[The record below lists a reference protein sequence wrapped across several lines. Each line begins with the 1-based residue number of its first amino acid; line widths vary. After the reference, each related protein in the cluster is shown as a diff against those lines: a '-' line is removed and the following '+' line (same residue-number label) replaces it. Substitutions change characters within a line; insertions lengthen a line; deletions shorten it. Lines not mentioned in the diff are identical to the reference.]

1 MKLLL
6 VGGPPSTGKTTA
18 IQRIIEKRQDKYKI
32 AYLKMDVVT
41 AHEEE
46 LIKEKYHIEARTVYA
61 GDLCPDHA
69 EVMILTDALKWAE
82 GIGAELLIIES
93 AGLCLRCSPYLNQGV
108 GVVVLS
114 MLAGLH
120 SVDKMKQLICFADVA
135 LLTMNDLVC
144 QAEREVYIKKLKNS
158 FDKLKIIETNA
169 LQGIAIEYLCNLI
182 DQSEE
187 IDREKLELKGNP
199 PLGTCTICIGSK
211 KVGWKNHYGV
221 VRQIDSNAADYMYRG
236 D

>member
-6 VGGPPSTGKTTA
+6 AGGPPSTGKTTV
-18 IQRIIEKRQDKYKI
+18 IQRIIEKRKEKYKI
-32 AYLKMDVVT
+32 AYLKMDVVA
-41 AHEEE
+41 AHEEQ
-46 LIKEKYHIEARTVYA
+46 LMRDTYGIDARTVYA

-69 EVMILTDALKWAE
+69 EVMILTDAIKWAE
-82 GIGAELLIIES
+82 GIHADLLIVES

-114 MLAGLH
+114 MLSGLH

-135 LLTMNDLVC
+135 MLTMNDLVC
-144 QAEREVYIKKLKNS
+144 QAEREVYIKKLKNT
-158 FDKLKIIETNA
+158 FAELKVIETNA
-169 LQGIAIEYLCNLI
+169 LQGIAVEYLCNMI
-182 DQSEE
+182 DASEE
-187 IDREKLELKGNP
+187 IDIASLELKGNP
-199 PLGTCTICIGSK
+199 PLGTCSICMGSK

-221 VRQIDSNAADYMYRG
+221 VRELDSNCTDYMYRG

>member
-6 VGGPPSTGKTTA
+6 VGGPPSTGKTTI
-18 IQRIIEKRQDKYKI
+18 IQRIIEKRKEKYKI

-41 AHEEE
+41 AHEEN
-46 LIKEKYHIEARTVYA
+46 LIKEKYNIEARTVYA

-69 EVMILTDALKWAE
+69 EVMVVVDAIKWAE
-82 GIGAELLIIES
+82 SINADLLIVES
-93 AGLCLRCSPYLNQGV
+93 AGLCLRCSPYLNQGL

-135 LLTMNDLVC
+135 MLTMNDLVC
-144 QAEREVYIKKLKNS
+144 QAEREVYIKKLKSS
-158 FDKLKIIETNA
+158 FDKLKVIETNA

-182 DQSEE
+182 DESDS
-187 IDREKLELKGNP
+187 IDIKTLELKGNP
-199 PLGTCTICIGSK
+199 PLGTCSICMGSK

-221 VRQIDSNAADYMYRG
+221 VRQIDSNSADFMYRG

>member
-6 VGGPPSTGKTTA
+6 VGGPPSTGKTTI
-18 IQRIIEKRQDKYKI
+18 IQRVIEKRKDKYKI

-41 AHEEE
+41 AHEEA
-46 LIKEKYHIEARTVYA
+46 LIKEKYGIDARTVYA

-69 EVMILTDALKWAE
+69 EVMIITDAIKWAE
-82 GIGAELLIIES
+82 NINSDLLIVES
-93 AGLCLRCSPYLNQGV
+93 AGLCLRCSPYLNQGL

-114 MLAGLH
+114 MLSGIH

-144 QAEREVYIKKLKNS
+144 QAEREVYIKKIRGS
-158 FDKLKIIETNA
+158 FDKLKVIETNA

-182 DQSEE
+182 DESNP
-187 IDREKLELKGNP
+187 IDIGTLELKGNP
-199 PLGTCTICIGSK
+199 PLGTCSICMGSK

-221 VRQIDSNAADYMYRG
+221 VRQLDSNSSDYMYRG

>member
-6 VGGPPSTGKTTA
+6 VGGPPSTGKTTV

-32 AYLKMDVVT
+32 AYLKMDVVA

-46 LIKEKYHIEARTVYA
+46 LIREKYHIDAKTVYA

-82 GIGAELLIIES
+82 QMGAELLIIES

-120 SVDKMKQLICFADVA
+120 SVDKMKQLITFADVA
-135 LLTMNDLVC
+135 VLTMNDLVC
-144 QAEREVYIKKLKNS
+144 QAEREVYIKKLRTS
-158 FDKLKIIETNA
+158 FDKLKVIETNA

-182 DQSEE
+182 DHSEE
-187 IDREKLELKGNP
+187 IHVENLELKGNP

-211 KVGWKNHYGV
+211 KIGWQNHYGV

>member
-6 VGGPPSTGKTTA
+6 VGGPPSTGKTTVV
-18 IQRIIEKRQDKYKI
+18 QRIIEKRKEKYKI

-41 AHEEE
+41 AHEEA
-46 LIKEKYHIEARTVYA
+46 LICDTYGIEAKTVYA

-82 GIGAELLIIES
+82 GICADLLIVES

-135 LLTMNDLVC
+135 VLTMNDLVC
-144 QAEREVYIKKLKNS
+144 QAEREVYIKKLKTG
-158 FDKLKIIETNA
+158 FEHLKVLETNA
-169 LQGIAIEYLCNLI
+169 LQGIAVEYLCSMVDESKELDINT
-182 DQSEE
+182 
-187 IDREKLELKGNP
+187 LELKGNP
-199 PLGTCTICIGSK
+199 PLGTCSICMGSK

-221 VRQIDSNAADYMYRG
+221 VRQIDSNVSDYMYRG

>member
-6 VGGPPSTGKTTA
+6 VGGPPSTGKTTI
-18 IQRIIEKRQDKYKI
+18 IQRVIEKRKEDFKI

-46 LIKEKYHIEARTVYA
+46 FIRDKYGIEAKTVYA

-69 EVMILTDALKWAE
+69 EVMIITDAIKWAE
-82 GIGAELLIIES
+82 SVDAELLIIES
-93 AGLCLRCSPYLNQGV
+93 AGLCLRCSPYLNQGL

-114 MLAGLH
+114 MLSGLH

-144 QAEREVYIKKLKNS
+144 QAEREVYIKKIKKS
-158 FDKLKIIETNA
+158 FDKLKVIETNA
-169 LQGIAIEYLCNLI
+169 LQGTAIEYLCNLI
-182 DQSEE
+182 NESKDIDVSE
-187 IDREKLELKGNP
+187 LELKGNP
-199 PLGTCTICIGSK
+199 PLGTCSICMGSK

-221 VRQIDSNAADYMYRG
+221 VRQIDSNASEYMYRG

>member
-6 VGGPPSTGKTTA
+6 VGGPPSTGKTTI
-18 IQRIIEKRQDKYKI
+18 IQRIIEKRKEKYKI

-41 AHEEE
+41 AHEEN
-46 LIKEKYHIEARTVYA
+46 LIKEMYNIEARTVYA

-69 EVMILTDALKWAE
+69 EVMIIIEAIKWAE
-82 GIGAELLIIES
+82 SINADLLIVES
-93 AGLCLRCSPYLNQGV
+93 AGLCLRCSPYLNQGL

-114 MLAGLH
+114 MLSGLH

-135 LLTMNDLVC
+135 MLTMNDLVC
-144 QAEREVYIKKLKNS
+144 QAEREVYIKKLKSS
-158 FDKLKIIETNA
+158 FDKLKVIETNA
-169 LQGIAIEYLCNLI
+169 LQGIAIEYLCKLI
-182 DQSEE
+182 DESAPIE
-187 IDREKLELKGNP
+187 IETLELKGNP
-199 PLGTCTICIGSK
+199 PLGTCSICMGSK

-221 VRQIDSNAADYMYRG
+221 VRQIDSNSADFMYRG

>member
-18 IQRIIEKRQDKYKI
+18 IQRIIEKRKDKYKI

-41 AHEEE
+41 AHEET
-46 LIKEKYHIEARTVYA
+46 LIKEKYGIDARTVYS

-69 EVMILTDALKWAE
+69 EVMIITDAIKWAE
-82 GIGAELLIIES
+82 NMSTDLLIIES
-93 AGLCLRCSPYLNQGV
+93 AGLCLRCSPYLNQGL

-114 MLAGLH
+114 MLSGLH

-144 QAEREVYIKKLKNS
+144 QAEREVYIKKIKS
-158 FDKLKIIETNA
+158 TFDKLKVIETNA

-182 DQSEE
+182 DESKHINIET
-187 IDREKLELKGNP
+187 LELKGNP
-199 PLGTCTICIGSK
+199 PLGTCSICMGSK

-221 VRQIDSNAADYMYRG
+221 VRQLDSNSADYMYRG

>member
-6 VGGPPSTGKTTA
+6 VGGPPSTGKTTV
-18 IQRIIEKRQDKYKI
+18 IQRIIEKRQGKYKM
-32 AYLKMDVVT
+32 AYLKMDVVY

-46 LIKEKYHIEARTVYA
+46 LIKEKYNIHARTVYA

-69 EVMILTDALKWAE
+69 VVMILTDAIRWAE
-82 GIGAELLIIES
+82 DLKADLLIIES
-93 AGLCLRCSPYLNQGV
+93 AGLCLRCSPYLNQGL
-108 GVVVLS
+108 GLVVLS
-114 MLAGLH
+114 MLSGIH

-135 LLTMNDLVC
+135 VLTMNDLVC

-158 FDKLKIIETNA
+158 FNDLKVIETNA

-182 DQSEE
+182 DESEE
-187 IDREKLELKGNP
+187 IHLGNLELKGNP

-211 KVGWKNHYGV
+211 KIGWKNHYGV

>member
-6 VGGPPSTGKTTA
+6 VGGPPSTGKTTVV
-18 IQRIIEKRQDKYKI
+18 QRIIEKRKDKYKI
-32 AYLKMDVVT
+32 AYLKMDVV
-41 AHEEE
+41 AAYEEE
-46 LIKEKYHIEARTVYA
+46 LMREKYGIEARTVYA

-69 EVMILTDALKWAE
+69 EVMILTDAVRWAKE
-82 GIGAELLIIES
+82 VAADLLIVES

-114 MLAGLH
+114 MLSGLH

-135 LLTMNDLVC
+135 VLTMNDLVC
-144 QAEREVYIKKLKNS
+144 QAEREVYIKKLKSS
-158 FDKLKIIETNA
+158 FEYLKVMETNA
-169 LQGIAIEYLCNLI
+169 LQGIAIEYLCSI
-182 DQSEE
+182 VDASEE
-187 IDREKLELKGNP
+187 IDINTLELKGNP
-199 PLGTCTICIGSK
+199 PLGTCSICMGSK

-221 VRQIDSNAADYMYRG
+221 VRQMDSNVSDYMYRG